1 VRKISVLLAD
11 GHEAY
16 RKGLARAV
24 KAHPRLQLAA
34 QVADGRHAL
43 EYVLERQ
50 PELAV
55 LELRMPGL
63 DGLEVCDIL
72 SGLDRPPRTRVVL
85 LSGEANATLES
96 AAKLVGAALLSK
108 ELARQ
113 ELCERFVKLAAPA
126 AGDQPE

>member
-1 VRKISVLLAD
+1 VHKISVLLAD

-24 KAHPRLQLAA
+24 KAHPRLQLSA
-34 QVADGRHAL
+34 QVSDGRHAL

-50 PELAV
+50 PDLAV

-72 SGLDRPPRTRVVL
+72 TGLDRPPRTRVVL

-96 AAKLVGAALLSK
+96 AANVVGAALLSK
-108 ELARQ
+108 DLARQ
-113 ELCERFVKLAAPA
+113 ELCERLVELAGA
-126 AGDQPE
+126 AVDEAE

>member
-1 VRKISVLLAD
+1 MREISVLLAD

-24 KAHPRLQLAA
+24 TAHPRLQVSA

-43 EYVLERQ
+43 EHVLERQ
-50 PELAV
+50 PDLAV

-72 SGLDRPPRTRVVL
+72 AGLDRPPRTRVVL

-96 AAKLVGAALLSK
+96 AAGTVGAALLSK
-108 ELARQ
+108 DLTRQ
-113 ELCERFVKLAAPA
+113 ELCERFVKLAGA
-126 AGDQPE
+126 ATDEAE

>member
-1 VRKISVLLAD
+1 VHKISVLLAD

-24 KAHPRLQLAA
+24 KAHPRLQLSA
-34 QVADGRHAL
+34 QVSDGRHAL

-50 PELAV
+50 PDLAV

-72 SGLDRPPRTRVVL
+72 TGLDRPPRTRVVL

-96 AAKLVGAALLSK
+96 AANVVGAALLSK
-108 ELARQ
+108 DLARQ
-113 ELCERFVKLAAPA
+113 ELCERFVELAGA
-126 AGDQPE
+126 AGDEAE